1 LFISV
6 SKESPSIMNQ
16 NLTGILMCGGKSSRM
31 GKDKYALLYNALPL
45 YKPSLTTL
53 EKYCTQIL
61 VSSNINF
68 PEFENYTIIE
78 DLVKDIGPMGGIYSC
93 LKMSKS
99 NYNIVLACDMPLV
112 TGDLM
117 SKLIANLKDDYD
129 AVVPEFLG
137 RPEPLYAIYKR
148 SILLSIE
155 ECIKKEKYALNYLLS
170 TLNVC
175 YVKVEEDCTEFQN
188 INTPQELR

>member
-1 LFISV
+1 MS
-6 SKESPSIMNQ
+6 
-16 NLTGILMCGGKSSRM
+16 GGKSSRM

-45 YKPSLTTL
+45 YMPSLNTL
-53 EKYCTQIL
+53 ENYCTQIL

-68 PEFENYTIIE
+68 PEFADYTIVADE
-78 DLVKDIGPMGGIYSC
+78 VKEIGPMGGIYSC

-99 NYNIVLACDMPLV
+99 NYNLVLACDMPLV

-117 SKLIANLKDDYD
+117 SKLIANLKEDYD

-137 RPEPLYAIYKR
+137 RPEPLYAIYKS
-148 SILLSIE
+148 SILFNIE
-155 ECIKKEKYALNYLLS
+155 ECIRKEKYALNYLLS
-170 TLNVC
+170 TLKVC
-175 YVKVEEDCTEFQN
+175 YVKVGEEGTEFTN